1 MMIRWENIRTSNFK
15 QWGSIYVSSNLGGPD
30 LVRKKKIQVECI
42 YVHYKKIKKASMV
55 TDLVKKGE
63 ISNVHKL
70 QTF

>member
-1 MMIRWENIRTSNFK
+1 MLEVVIQAAQIQLEKENTSWMFM
-15 QWGSIYVSSNLGGPD
+15 
-30 LVRKKKIQVECI
+30 

-70 QTF
+70 QTFQR